1 MSTFFCRPDHRLLP
15 RVCRELLPGERAEL
29 PAGTWIAAPKD
40 HPLIWLE
47 LPREA
52 VKDASAAR
60 FIKDSNILLLPATE
74 TIALEPAAEVAAGRR
89 EPAKGSPLKSV
100 KAYQDEIRESA
111 DMNFTRWS
119 ARAIP
124 DVWNDSGRT
133 FEASGAFVDNW
144 VNVRMDM
151 LTESW
156 LLED

>member
-1 MSTFFCRPDHRLLP
+1 MFRRSSSDVYIYHWLLTHDDFRLITRQLYEE
-15 RVCRELLPGERAEL
+15 VFL
-29 PAGTWIAAPKD
+29 
-40 HPLIWLE
+40 
-47 LPREA
+47 
-52 VKDASAAR
+52 
-60 FIKDSNILLLPATE
+60 
-74 TIALEPAAEVAAGRR
+74 PAAEVAAGRR

-156 LLED
+156 LLDD